1 MASVKSP
8 ILKKPYPTSDPTLV
22 GFHPVIC
29 FHELTI
35 NTTGTCIS
43 ASLSSTVLS
52 QKNVIVYTFGHR
64 ESPHS
69 DNCL

>member
-29 FHELTI
+29 Y
-35 NTTGTCIS
+35 TTGTCIS